1 MEGHLR
7 QHWAYQR
14 VARMPNP
21 AHKVCPAE
29 YQQAGDAITDV
40 VPTAAIAAKPRP
52 ARPVSRATRRAV
64 MSITATR
71 MP

>member
-1 MEGHLR
+1 
-7 QHWAYQR
+7 
-14 VARMPNP
+14 MPNP